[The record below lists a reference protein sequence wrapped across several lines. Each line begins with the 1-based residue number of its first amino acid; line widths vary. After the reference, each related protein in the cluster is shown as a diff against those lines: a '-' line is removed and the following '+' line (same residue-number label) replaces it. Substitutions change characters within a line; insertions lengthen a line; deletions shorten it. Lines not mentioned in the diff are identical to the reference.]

1 MGKDCFVVLPHN
13 DDNRIEPAK
22 RIAMNGGADKTEGLL
37 NINFLVFA
45 METRRTQKWG
55 IKKSPK
61 LLWRIYIFWSST
73 KLRLTIC
80 NYFLTYIT
88 SFTAL
93 TTRSA
98 FGKLAAIKVGE
109 YGSGTSAQ
117 VIRKTGASK

>member
-1 MGKDCFVVLPHN
+1 
-13 DDNRIEPAK
+13 
-22 RIAMNGGADKTEGLL
+22 MNGGTDETEGLL
-37 NINFLVFA
+37 NINFRIFA
-45 METRRTQKWG
+45 KETQRTRKRG
-55 IKKSPK
+55 NKKNPPNCFGGF
-61 LLWRIYIFWSST
+61 YMFWS
-73 KLRLTIC
+73 LTD

-98 FGKLAAIKVGE
+98 LGKLAAIKVGE

>member
-1 MGKDCFVVLPHN
+1 MAGWR
-13 DDNRIEPAK
+13 NRST
-22 RIAMNGGADKTEGLL
+22 TEHKFSNVSHG
-37 NINFLVFA
+37 NT
-45 METRRTQKWG
+45 EDTQIG

-61 LLWRIYIFWSST
+61 LLWRIFICSG
-73 KLRLTIC
+73 LRLAQTTIC

>member
-1 MGKDCFVVLPHN
+1 MAITLIQIIIKCDFKYNFQYLKGVKNQQKKIPQ
-13 DDNRIEPAK
+13 
-22 RIAMNGGADKTEGLL
+22 IALEDYML
-37 NINFLVFA
+37 LVFDYA
-45 METRRTQKWG
+45 QTD
-55 IKKSPK
+55 
-61 LLWRIYIFWSST
+61 
-73 KLRLTIC
+73 

-98 FGKLAAIKVGE
+98 LGKLAAIKVGE